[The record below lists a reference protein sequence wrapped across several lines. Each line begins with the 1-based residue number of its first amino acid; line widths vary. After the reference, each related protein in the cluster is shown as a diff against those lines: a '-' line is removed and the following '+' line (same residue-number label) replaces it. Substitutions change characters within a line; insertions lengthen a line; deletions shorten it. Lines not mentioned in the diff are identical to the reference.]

1 MSERILTDFDRQCVA
16 AYEAYVAAGS
26 LEAAYRQSGVPRHT
40 FSNRLL
46 QFFLRDLG
54 GDLPIDITPG
64 FQVSRRSITTDGDG
78 NLVSQSIQTKPS
90 VSDEPFE
97 VPDGHRVKGESALV
111 DAAGRVLQRWVKT
124 SEGERSLDQIAEA
137 ARLAAERYTSP
148 APISCLSEG
157 VKERLDPK
165 LLNIHLLPDLH
176 IGMNAH
182 FRHAQMDWN
191 LETAIRTY
199 RRLMR
204 LLVERS
210 PFAEEAVI
218 LGGGDL
224 LHFDDPTKMTR
235 RSGAPLDADQPYS
248 EVLAATEDLLVYQ
261 TDLALMKHKRVIVR
275 ILPGN
280 HDPDS
285 AIAIAHYL
293 KAWFRND
300 PRVVVD
306 IDPGLFWFHQF
317 GSNMFGATHG
327 HETKIHEMPG
337 IMAADR
343 PKMWGDTE
351 TRYAFGFH
359 IHHKTK
365 GTDEKDGACWETF
378 ETPCP
383 RDLYHQSLRYRA
395 GRSLPVLTFHKD
407 KGETG
412 RTLEGIVG

>member
-16 AYEAYVAAGS
+16 AYEAYVAAGNI
-26 LEAAYRQSGVPRHT
+26 ETAYRNSGVPRHT

-46 QFFLRDLG
+46 QYFLRDLG
-54 GDLPIDITPG
+54 GDLPIDIPPG
-64 FQVSRRSITTDGDG
+64 FQVSRRSVTTDRNGD
-78 NLVSQSIQTKPS
+78 LVSQSIQTKIAT
-90 VSDEPFE
+90 SDEPFE

-111 DAAGRVLQRWVKT
+111 DAQGRVVQRWVKT
-124 SEGERSLDQIAEA
+124 TEGERSVEQIAEA
-137 ARLAAERYTSP
+137 ARLAAERYVRP
-148 APISCLSEG
+148 APLVALPENLVG
-157 VKERLDPK
+157 RLDPK
-165 LLNIHLLPDLH
+165 LLNVHLLPDLH

-182 FRHAQMDWN
+182 FKHAQMDWN
-191 LETAIRTY
+191 LDTAIRTY
-199 RRLMR
+199 RKLMR

-210 PFAEEAVI
+210 PMAEEAII

-235 RSGAPLDADQPYS
+235 RSGALLDGDQPYS
-248 EVLAATEDLLVYQ
+248 EVLAATENLTVYQ
-261 TDLALMKHKRVIVR
+261 VELALQKHKRVRVR

-293 KAWFRND
+293 KAWFRNE
-300 PRVVVD
+300 PRVEID
-306 IDPGLFWFHQF
+306 DDPGLFWFHQF
-317 GSNMFGATHG
+317 GEVMFGATHG
-327 HETKIHEMPG
+327 HATKIHEMPG

-343 PKMWGDTE
+343 HTMWGNTKL
-351 TRYAFGFH
+351 RYAFGFH

-365 GTDEKDGACWETF
+365 STDEAKGACWETF

-383 RDLYHQSLRYRA
+383 RDEYHQSHPYRA
-395 GRSLPVLTFHKD
+395 GRSLPVITYHAN

-412 RTLEGIVG
+412 RTLESIVG